1 MVELAAAAAGLATA
15 LAVLIV
21 GGFPPPSVG
30 LELGR
35 SLRRRS
41 LGSRTAAAARCG
53 WPWLDGTRLLGAE
66 VAATILGALVGFE
79 ISGLVALG
87 GAGGGLAWGSLRIGL
102 ELRNRSLRRSRQ
114 DAVLEAVRSLRQ
126 LLETGGVSVAGALA
140 ALARRGP
147 AVLRPE
153 FERVVLAAGSN
164 LQTRAWADAREAIG
178 EPLFDLLSAAI
189 LIHRPAG
196 GELAPLFVDLEA
208 SVAAVYEVE
217 REAEALQVQARS
229 AAVLILALPLAFLT
243 LMSALHSPYLDP
255 YRQPVGELFL
265 ASMLGVMGASYAWI
279 LHWLRLPGEPRLRL
293 RLG

>member
-21 GGFPPPSVG
+21 GGYPPPTVG
-30 LELGR
+30 RGFAR
-35 SLRRRS
+35 ALRRRI
-41 LGSRTAAAARCG
+41 LGSRTAAAAGCG
-53 WPWLDGTRLLGAE
+53 WPWLDGPRLLGAE
-66 VAATILGALVGFE
+66 VAAALLGALVGFE

-153 FERVVLAAGSN
+153 FERVALAAGSN
-164 LQTRAWADAREAIG
+164 LQARVWADAREAIG
-178 EPLFDLLSAAI
+178 EPVFDLLSAAV
-189 LIHRPAG
+189 LIQRPAG
-196 GELAPLFVDLEA
+196 GELAPLFMDLEA

>member
-35 SLRRRS
+35 ALRRRS

-53 WPWLDGTRLLGAE
+53 WPWLDGTRLLAAE

-126 LLETGGVSVAGALA
+126 LLESGGVSVAGALA